1 MGRVVKIIIY
11 ALVILA
17 LWFWFS
23 SIFKSCNTP
32 TVDSTDTVS
41 ITDEAG
47 DDTEYVEDDFFAD
60 EVEGESET
68 VNDDDFIDEST
79 AVDPTEE
86 DEIDYSTIDDE
97 LEDKPVTKP
106 APRENTNNRPAT
118 TQTTSTASS
127 NTNSNGRYLVIAGSY
142 LVESNANTMRSK
154 LSNLGYKSEVIV
166 FDLSEFHS
174 VCAGRYSD
182 YDDALNASSR
192 LKQQG
197 IDNYVHT
204 RKR

>member
-11 ALVILA
+11 AFVILA

-23 SIFKSCNTP
+23 SIFKSCN
-32 TVDSTDTVS
+32 STTADDTV
-41 ITDEAG
+41 TVALDDAVG

-60 EVEGESET
+60 EVADSET
-68 VNDDDFIDEST
+68 ETISDDEFEDDTNT
-79 AVDPTEE
+79 ADVADDEE
-86 DEIDYSTIDDE
+86 DEIDYSSIDDE
-97 LEDKPVTKP
+97 LENKPASRP
-106 APRENTNNRPAT
+106 APRNNTTPARPQNNV
-118 TQTTSTASS
+118 SS

-142 LVESNANTMRSK
+142 LVEGNANKMRSK
-154 LSNLGYKSEVIV
+154 LNNLGYTSEVIV

-182 YDDALNASSR
+182 YDDALNVSSR